1 DKTKSDLFVDLLP
14 MLNAGRITL
23 PKSERLTNQLCGLE
37 RRVARSGKDSIDH
50 GPGTHDDVANSVAG
64 AADLA
69 SGRRDTPVTVF
80 TTYGYRQPA
89 NKSHPWDGALEG
101 GGYAVAR

>member
-1 DKTKSDLFVDLLP
+1 

-50 GPGTHDDVANSVAG
+50 GPGSHDDLANAVAG

-69 SGRRDTPVTVF
+69 SGRREHPPAQF
-80 TTYGYRQPA
+80 TTYGYYS
-89 NKSHPWDGALEG
+89 NKPKPHCWDGPLEN
-101 GGYAVAR
+101 GGYATSR